1 MNWREP
7 LEAEGREQSNRM
19 AAACFAR
26 YRFAKR
32 EDHRMSGSRAPK
44 HAPRAIPQQNG
55 AEVSVLR
62 LARPAVLP
70 LWFIPTIYVALSVAA
85 GLTVPPLE
93 YAYLPGHS
101 DMSAAAAIA
110 CFSAVASGSMAFTGI
125 VFAVAFVVVQFSA
138 VAYSPRLVVM
148 LAGTPRLYHTLG
160 LFFATFTYS
169 LAALMWTDRRG
180 SGATPLVSTYIVVLL
195 LIASM
200 LAFARLIQMIQE
212 LQIQTVLQTIGARGR
227 AVITAMFPPA
237 SKVGAEASEGDDLL
251 AGLPP
256 AQGIFTYAGAPLAIA
271 KLDLDRLVGVARAA
285 EAVIVVE
292 CAVGDTLLEDA
303 VLFRVHGAR
312 SAELS
317 PHALRRTVHL
327 APSRTFEQD
336 PKYAIRLLVDVA
348 IRALSPA
355 VNDPTTAV
363 QALDQIEDLLG
374 RLGRSHLDAGYACD
388 ETGAIRV
395 VFPAPTWNDY
405 LELSFDEIRQFGAQS
420 LQVTRR
426 LRAALTSLA
435 ASIPDAQRRAAILHY
450 LSHLDENVQS
460 SAFDAKDRATSMQE
474 DRQGLGLTREQAQAW
489 PHGDRASLS

>member
-1 MNWREP
+1 
-7 LEAEGREQSNRM
+7 
-19 AAACFAR
+19 
-26 YRFAKR
+26 
-32 EDHRMSGSRAPK
+32 MSGSRVAK
-44 HAPRAIPQQNG
+44 AAPRAIQQPNG
-55 AEVSVLR
+55 VAEVSVLR

-70 LWFIPTIYVALSVAA
+70 LWYIPTIYVAASVAA
-85 GLTVPPLE
+85 GLIVPRLE

-110 CFSAVASGSMAFTGI
+110 CFSAVASGSMAFAGI
-125 VFAVAFVVVQFSA
+125 VFAVVFVVVQFGA

-148 LAGTPRLYHTLG
+148 FAGTPRLYHTLG

-200 LAFARLIQMIQE
+200 LAFARLIQTIYE
-212 LQIQTVLQTIGARGR
+212 LQIQNVLQIVGAGGR
-227 AVITAMFPPA
+227 AVITAMFPPWQE
-237 SKVGAEASEGDDLL
+237 GAEGPAAHDLL

-256 AQGIFTYAGAPLAIA
+256 AQRIFIYAGAPLAIA

-285 EAVIVVE
+285 EAVIAVE
-292 CAVGDTLLEDA
+292 CAVGDTLLEHD
-303 VLFRVHGAR
+303 VLFRVHGGR

-317 PHALRRTVHL
+317 PHALRRTVNL
-327 APSRTFEQD
+327 APARTFEQD

-374 RLGRSHLDAGYACD
+374 RLGRSQLDAGYARD
-388 ETGAIRV
+388 ETGAVRV
-395 VFPAPTWNDY
+395 VFPAPAWNDY

-420 LQVTRR
+420 LQVNRR
-426 LRAALTSLA
+426 MRSALTSLA
-435 ASIPDAQRRAAILHY
+435 ASIPDTQRRAAILHY
-450 LSHLDENVQS
+450 LHHLNENLRTS
-460 SAFDAKDRATSMQE
+460 TFDAEDRATGMQE
-474 DRQGLGLTREQAQAW
+474 DRQGLGLTREQAQAQ
-489 PHGDRASLS
+489 PHGESAAS

>member
-1 MNWREP
+1 LADNADRF
-7 LEAEGREQSNRM
+7 GSQQTNRM
-19 AAACFAR
+19 AAVFSAS
-26 YRFAKR
+26 YRLAKR
-32 EDHRMSGSRAPK
+32 EDHRMSGSRVPK
-44 HAPRAIPQQNG
+44 PAPRAIQQPNG
-55 AEVSVLR
+55 DAELSVLR

-70 LWFIPTIYVALSVAA
+70 LWYIPTIYVAASVAA
-85 GLTVPPLE
+85 GLIVPRLE

-110 CFSAVASGSMAFTGI
+110 CFSAVASGSMAFAGI
-125 VFAVAFVVVQFSA
+125 VFAVVFVVVQFGA

-148 LAGTPRLYHTLG
+148 FAGTPRLYHTLG

-180 SGATPLVSTYIVVLL
+180 AGITPLVSTYIVVSL

-200 LAFARLIQMIQE
+200 LAFARLIQTIYE
-212 LQIQTVLQTIGARGR
+212 LQIQNVLQTVGARGR
-227 AVITAMFPPA
+227 AVITAMFPPTWQE
-237 SKVGAEASEGDDLL
+237 GAEAPAAHDLL

-256 AQGIFTYAGAPLAIA
+256 AQRIFIYAGAPLAIA
-271 KLDLDRLVGVARAA
+271 KLDLGRLVGVARAA
-285 EAVIVVE
+285 ESVIAVE
-292 CAVGDTLLEDA
+292 RAVGDTLLEDD
-303 VLFRVHGAR
+303 VLFRVHGGR

-317 PHALRRTVHL
+317 PQALRRTVHL
-327 APSRTFEQD
+327 APARTFEQD

-374 RLGRSHLDAGYACD
+374 RLGRSHLDAGYARD

-395 VFPAPTWNDY
+395 VFPTPTWNDY

-420 LQVTRR
+420 LQVVRR
-426 LRAALTSLA
+426 MRVALTSLA

-450 LSHLDENVQS
+450 LHHLDENVET
-460 SAFDAKDRATSMQE
+460 SAFDAKDRATGMRE
-474 DRQGLGLTREQAQAW
+474 DRQGLGLTREQAQA
-489 PHGDRASLS
+489 